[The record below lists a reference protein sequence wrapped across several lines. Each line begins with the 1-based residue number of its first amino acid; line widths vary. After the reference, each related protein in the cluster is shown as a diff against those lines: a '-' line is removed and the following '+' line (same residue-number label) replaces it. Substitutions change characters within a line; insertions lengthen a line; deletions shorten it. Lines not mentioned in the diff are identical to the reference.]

1 MSATGH
7 RMGVAG
13 ACAVPHPLNA
23 VMRRLLERV
32 FEEFTPNARVLVAVG
47 AATPFLVSYFV
58 VHGLALRDEA
68 IRQGL
73 HAGPVLGLQ
82 ALFVVCTAINLGIG
96 VRLWP
101 RRWLNEP
108 ADDITQLACLSI
120 GLAYTLLCMLTGTFT
135 SGTNLILVGVL
146 AIGLLLFELRP
157 MVVAYLVCATLIVCQ
172 DALVLAGWLPYA
184 PALSSGVFEGGQP
197 VWWFAWWRQYVLYAG
212 WAVMIGLLLF
222 LLAWLDHLHEK
233 LTRLSYTDGLTG
245 LANRRRFMDVLGAEL
260 ARQARSGHELCLLLI
275 DADHFKDIND
285 RHGHHAGDAVLREL
299 ANILMASVRM
309 PTDLPARLGGEEFAV
324 ILPDTRL
331 DEARR
336 VAERLREQVA
346 THVFED
352 RDQRLRVTVSIGLV
366 VARDVGLE
374 ALLQQADQALYRAK
388 EAGRNR
394 VVEASGGTP

>member
-1 MSATGH
+1 
-7 RMGVAG
+7 
-13 ACAVPHPLNA
+13 
-23 VMRRLLERV
+23 MRRLLERI

-47 AATPFLVSYFV
+47 AATPFLLIYFV
-58 VHGLALRDEA
+58 GHGLALRDET

-82 ALFVVCTAINLGIG
+82 AMFLLCSAVNVGIG

-101 RRWLNEP
+101 RRWVNEP
-108 ADDITQLACLSI
+108 ADDTTQLACLSI

-157 MVVAYLVCATLIVCQ
+157 MVVAYLVCAILIIGQ
-172 DALVLAGWLPYA
+172 DALVLAGWIPYA
-184 PALSSGVFEGGQP
+184 PALSDGVFEGGRP
-197 VWWFAWWRQYVLYAG
+197 VWWFDWWRQYVLYAG
-212 WAVMIGLLLF
+212 WTVMIGLLLF
-222 LLAWLDHLHEK
+222 LLARLDHLHEN

-245 LANRRRFMDVLGAEL
+245 LANRRRFMDVLASEL
-260 ARQARSGHELCLLLI
+260 ARQARSGSQLCLLLI
-275 DADHFKDIND
+275 DADHFKDVND
-285 RHGHHAGDAVLREL
+285 RHGHHAGDAVLRQL
-299 ANILMASVRM
+299 AGILMATVRT

-324 ILPDTRL
+324 VLPDTRL

-366 VARDVGLE
+366 SARDVGLE
-374 ALLQQADQALYRAK
+374 ALLQQADLALYRAK
-388 EAGRNR
+388 ETGRNR
-394 VVEASGGTP
+394 VVDAEWLRHG

>member
-1 MSATGH
+1 
-7 RMGVAG
+7 
-13 ACAVPHPLNA
+13 
-23 VMRRLLERV
+23 MRRHLERI

-47 AATPFLVSYFV
+47 SATPFLIVYFV

-73 HAGPVLGLQ
+73 NAGPMLVLQ
-82 ALFVVCTAINLGIG
+82 AVFVVCSLVNLGIG
-96 VRLWP
+96 LKLWP
-101 RRWLNEP
+101 RRWVNEP
-108 ADDITQLACLSI
+108 ADDPTQLACLSI

-157 MVVAYLVCATLIVCQ
+157 MVVAYLVCAALLVGH
-172 DALVLAGWLPYA
+172 DAAVLAGWLPYA
-184 PALSSGVFEGGQP
+184 PALSEGVFPDGQP
-197 VWWFAWWRQYVLYAG
+197 TWWFGMWRQYVLYAG

-222 LLAWLDHLHEK
+222 LLARLDHLHEN

-275 DADHFKDIND
+275 DADHFKEVND
-285 RHGHHAGDAVLREL
+285 RHGHHAGDAVLRDL
-299 ANILMASVRM
+299 ARILMLSVRT

-324 ILPDTRL
+324 VLPDTRI
-331 DEARR
+331 DEAHR
-336 VAERLREQVA
+336 VAERLREHVA

-366 VARDVGLE
+366 AARDIGLQ

-388 EAGRNR
+388 ETGRNR
-394 VVEASGGTP
+394 VVEGGRAAP